1 MQADVDI
8 DSLVLM
14 GRIWRPHGVRGEV
27 KVVPD
32 TDDPDRF
39 ADLRTVYTGTSRNTA
54 GRKGIESVRFQRTKR
69 GVVVVLKLHGVDSR
83 EEADALRKHSV
94 FAAEDEL
101 PPLAE
106 DEYFLHDLVGLT
118 AESEDGTVI
127 GIVDDVLELPAQEML
142 VIRREGAAAA
152 MVPAVP
158 EFVLDIDLDAERI
171 VIRPI
176 EGLLE

>member
-1 MQADVDI
+1 MPAGIDI
-8 DSLVLM
+8 ESLLLI
-14 GRIWRPHGVRGEV
+14 GRIWRPHGVCGEV

-39 ADLRTVYTGTSRNTA
+39 ADLSTVYTGTSWNTA
-54 GRKGIESVRFQRTKR
+54 GRKNVESVRFQPTKK
-69 GVVVVLKLHGVDSR
+69 GVVVVLKLKGVDSR
-83 EEADALRKHSV
+83 EDADALRRHFV

-118 AESEDGTVI
+118 AEAEDGTVI

-142 VIRREGAAAA
+142 VIRREHAAAA

-158 EFVLDIDLDAERI
+158 EFVLDIDLDAEKI